1 MERKFLIAG
10 LAVLVFV
17 VLASVGLFFWVTANQ
32 GFRGSVINPP
42 APAADFALTS
52 QTGQTAHLADYRGR
66 YILLFFGY
74 TNCPDECPATM
85 AVLKLVHM
93 DLGDQA
99 QRVQVIF
106 ISTDPD
112 RDTPQAVGAFVSRF
126 DGSFIGLT
134 GSKPVLAKV
143 WADYGVTVLDG
154 GETHS
159 TYVYLID
166 PSGDLRLTY
175 ASVTQPDDILA
186 DLHLL
191 FRKG

>member
-1 MERKFLIAG
+1 MEKKFLVLG
-10 LAVLVFV
+10 LAVLGFV
-17 VLASVGLFFWVTANQ
+17 VLATAGIFLWMRADQ
-32 GFRGSVINPP
+32 GFRGSVISPP

-52 QTGQTAHLADYRGR
+52 QTGQATHLSDYRGR

-74 TNCPDECPATM
+74 TNCPNECPATM
-85 AVLKLVHM
+85 AVLKQVHQ

-99 QRVQVIF
+99 SRIQVIF

-112 RDTPQAVGAFVSRF
+112 RDTPQAVGAFVRRF
-126 DGSFIGLT
+126 DGSFLGLT
-134 GSKPVLAKV
+134 GSKAELAKV
-143 WADYGVTVLDG
+143 WADYGVTVLNG

-166 PSGDLRLTY
+166 PAGDLRLTY
-175 ASVTQPDDILA
+175 ASVTQPDDIVA